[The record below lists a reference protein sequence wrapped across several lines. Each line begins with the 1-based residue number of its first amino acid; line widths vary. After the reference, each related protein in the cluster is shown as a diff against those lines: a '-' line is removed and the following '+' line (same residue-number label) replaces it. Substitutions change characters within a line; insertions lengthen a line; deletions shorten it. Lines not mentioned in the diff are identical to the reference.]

1 MKKNENDNLKEFN
14 QFNKEDDDKSG
25 NDRLQKTSFDKD
37 CLKFLKP
44 NFKTSVLHRKEGI
57 KTIFISSFIPRKC
70 GIATYTKDLTQAIN
84 KVNPCSEVEIIAMN
98 KPEDN
103 VVYPPEVKF
112 KIDQDDLESYVKA
125 GDYINK
131 SNADIVVLEHEF
143 GLYGGQYGNNIIK
156 LLELIKKPLII
167 TTHTI
172 PDNPDE
178 GYGKALRGI
187 ICFGEKIIAMM
198 PESITKLKNK
208 YGLPK
213 KKADLIAHGVPD
225 IPFEPNEGHKKVKGL
240 EGRII
245 LGNINLLSES
255 KGLEYIIEALKEIKS
270 KYNNILYLIIGQTHP
285 VVLREFGEKYRN
297 YLKEKI
303 KEYDLTDNV
312 RFINKY
318 LTLEELIGWLK
329 VIDIYITPYLDPE
342 QSASGALAY
351 AIGAGKVCV
360 STPYL
365 YAKNVLGE
373 GRGLLVPFRDPKA
386 IADAVIDICRDP
398 QKKMRIEQ
406 ETYKIGRLMTWN
418 NIALQHL
425 DLFSKVIIQK
435 SSGA

>member
-1 MKKNENDNLKEFN
+1 MEKSENDNTIGSNQKNKVDSIKFN
-14 QFNKEDDDKSG
+14 
-25 NDRLQKTSFDKD
+25 NDGLQKINIDRD

-44 NFKTSVLHRKEGI
+44 GFKTSVLQKNEGI
-57 KTIFISSFIPRKC
+57 KTIFISSYVPRKC
-70 GIATYTKDLTQAIN
+70 GIATYTKDLTKAIDE
-84 KVNPCSEVEIIAMN
+84 VNSCSKSEIIALN

-103 VVYPPEVKF
+103 VIYPSEVKF
-112 KIDQDDLESYVKA
+112 KINQDDLSSYIKA

-131 SNADIVVLEHEF
+131 SSADIVVLEHEF
-143 GLYGGQYGNNIIK
+143 GLYGGRYGDNIIK

-178 GYGKALRGI
+178 SYGRTLRDI
-187 ICFGEKIIAMM
+187 ICFGEKIIVMM
-198 PESITKLKNK
+198 PESTIKLKNK
-208 YGLPK
+208 YGFPK
-213 KKADLIAHGVPD
+213 KKIALIAHGVPD
-225 IPFEPNEGHKKVKGL
+225 IPYEPNDSHKKEKGL

-255 KGLEYIIEALKEIKS
+255 KGLEYIIDALKEIKTE
-270 KYNNILYLIIGQTHP
+270 YNNILYLIIGQTHP
-285 VVLREFGEKYRN
+285 VVIREFGEKYRN
-297 YLKEKI
+297 YLTEKI

-318 LTLEELIGWLK
+318 LTLEELIEWLK

-351 AIGAGKVCV
+351 AIGAGKVCI

-365 YAKNVLGE
+365 YAKNVLAG
-373 GRGLLVPFRDPKA
+373 GRGVLVPFRNSSA
-386 IADAVIDICRDP
+386 IAEAVIDICKNP
-398 QKKMRIEQ
+398 QKKMDIEK
-406 ETYKIGRLMTWN
+406 ETYKIGRLMIWN

-425 DLFSKVIIQK
+425 DLFYKAINKQ
-435 SSGA
+435 SSQS

>member
-1 MKKNENDNLKEFN
+1 METIKFSDDELKKISSN
-14 QFNKEDDDKSG
+14 
-25 NDRLQKTSFDKD
+25 KD

-44 NFKTSVLHRKEGI
+44 GFKTSALKKNEGI
-57 KTIFISSFIPRKC
+57 KTIFISSYVPRKC
-70 GIATYTKDLTQAIN
+70 GIATYTKDLTRAIN
-84 KVNPCSEVEIIAMN
+84 EINTCAKAEIIAIIE
-98 KPEDN
+98 PGDN
-103 VVYPPEVKF
+103 IIYPPEVTF
-112 KIDQDDLESYVKA
+112 KIEQNNIASYIKA
-125 GDYINK
+125 AGYIND
-131 SNADIVVLEHEF
+131 SSADIVVLEHEF
-143 GLYGGQYGNNIIK
+143 GLYGGQYGDNIIR
-156 LLELIKKPLII
+156 LLELIKKPLVI

-178 GYGKALRGI
+178 GYGRALRGI

-198 PESITKLKNK
+198 PESIIKLKNK

-213 KKADLIAHGVPD
+213 KKLELIAHGVPD
-225 IPFEPNEGHKKVKGL
+225 IPYMPNDSHKKEKGL

-255 KGLEYIIEALKEIKS
+255 KGLEYIIEALKEIKTE
-270 KYNNILYLIIGQTHP
+270 YDNILYLIIGQTHP
-285 VVLREFGEKYRN
+285 VIIREFGERYRN
-297 YLKEKI
+297 YLKKKI

-312 RFINKY
+312 KFINKY
-318 LTLEELIGWLK
+318 LTLEELIEWLK

-351 AIGAGKVCV
+351 AIGAGKVCI

-373 GRGLLVPFRDPKA
+373 GRGVLVPFRDSKA
-386 IADAVIDICRDP
+386 IADAVIDICKNP
-398 QKKMRIEQ
+398 QKKMNIEK

-425 DLFSKVIIQK
+425 DLFSKII
-435 SSGA
+435 S

>member
-1 MKKNENDNLKEFN
+1 METIKFSDDELKKISSN
-14 QFNKEDDDKSG
+14 
-25 NDRLQKTSFDKD
+25 KD

-44 NFKTSVLHRKEGI
+44 GFKTSVLKKNEDI
-57 KTIFISSFIPRKC
+57 KTIFISSYVPRKC

-84 KVNPCSEVEIIAMN
+84 EINTCARAEIIAIIEP
-98 KPEDN
+98 KDN
-103 VVYPPEVKF
+103 IIYPPEVTF
-112 KIDQDDLESYVKA
+112 KIKQNDLASYIKA
-125 GDYINK
+125 AEYIND
-131 SNADIVVLEHEF
+131 SSADIVVLEHEF
-143 GLYGGQYGNNIIK
+143 GLYGGQYGDNIIK
-156 LLELIKKPLII
+156 LLELIKKPLVI

-187 ICFGEKIIAMM
+187 ISFGEKIIAMM
-198 PESITKLKNK
+198 PESIVKLKNK

-213 KKADLIAHGVPD
+213 KKIELIAHGVPD
-225 IPFEPNEGHKKVKGL
+225 IPFVPNDSHKKEKGL

-255 KGLEYIIEALKEIKS
+255 KGLEYIIEALQEIKTE
-270 KYNNILYLIIGQTHP
+270 YNNILYLIIGQTHP
-285 VVLREFGEKYRN
+285 VIIREFGERYRN
-297 YLKEKI
+297 YLKKKI

-312 RFINKY
+312 KFINKY
-318 LTLEELIGWLK
+318 LTLEELLEWLK

-351 AIGAGKVCV
+351 AIGAGKVCI

-373 GRGLLVPFRDPKA
+373 GRGVLVPFRDSKA
-386 IADAVIDICRDP
+386 IADAVIDICKDP
-398 QKKMRIEQ
+398 QKKMNIEK

-425 DLFSKVIIQK
+425 DLFSKIISQK
-435 SSGA
+435 SPQS

>member
-1 MKKNENDNLKEFN
+1 MEKNENDNIKEFN
-14 QFNKEDDDKSG
+14 QVNKEDDVKSG
-25 NDRLQKTSFDKD
+25 IDGLQKTNFDKD

-44 NFKTSVLHRKEGI
+44 NFKTSVLKKKDGI
-57 KTIFISSFIPRKC
+57 RTIFISSFVPRKC

-84 KVNPCSEVEIIAMN
+84 KVNPCAEAEIIAMN

-112 KIDQDDLESYVKA
+112 KIDQDDLKSYIKA

-143 GLYGGQYGNNIIK
+143 GLYGGQYGDNIIK
-156 LLELIKKPLII
+156 LLELIKKPLVI

-213 KKADLIAHGVPD
+213 KKTDLIAHGVPD
-225 IPFEPNEGHKKVKGL
+225 IPFEPNEGHKKAKGL

-318 LTLEELIGWLK
+318 LTLEELIEWLK

-373 GRGLLVPFRDPKA
+373 GRGMLVPFRNPNA
-386 IADAVIDICRDP
+386 IADAVIDICKNP

-425 DLFSKVIIQK
+425 DLFGKVIIQK
-435 SSGA
+435 SSRT